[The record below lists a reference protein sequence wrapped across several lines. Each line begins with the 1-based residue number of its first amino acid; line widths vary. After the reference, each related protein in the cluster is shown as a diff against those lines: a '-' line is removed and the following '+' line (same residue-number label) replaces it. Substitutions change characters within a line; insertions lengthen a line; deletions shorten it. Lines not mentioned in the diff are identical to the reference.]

1 MPLREFD
8 PPYPWL
14 LDIGAVEEQA
24 NIGRGV
30 APLTEDHMTALF
42 DARNRL
48 SDSLRVLSPIFY
60 GMAL

>member
-1 MPLREFD
+1 
-8 PPYPWL
+8 L
-14 LDIGAVEEQA
+14 LDIGA
-24 NIGRGV
+24 
-30 APLTEDHMTALF
+30 LTEDHMTALF